1 VNDDKSEGRNPKPE
15 RSPKPGIRNRRAA
28 DAVFFGLRNS
38 DFFRISDF
46 GFRILLMLLARVE
59 GNVVATRKHPSY
71 EGWRLVICQPM
82 STKGEPEGSP
92 TVAIDAH
99 GAGMHQ
105 QVIISSDGLA
115 ARKAVGDDKSPVRWM
130 VIAVVDEKEPGVRV

>member
-1 VNDDKSEGRNPKPE
+1 
-15 RSPKPGIRNRRAA
+15 
-28 DAVFFGLRNS
+28 
-38 DFFRISDF
+38 
-46 GFRILLMLLARVE
+46 MLLARVE

-82 STKGEPEGSP
+82 SATGEAEGSP
-92 TVAIDAH
+92 QIAIDAY

-115 ARKAVGDDKSPVRWM
+115 SRKAVGDDKSPVRWM
-130 VIAVVDEKEPGVRV
+130 VTAVVDESEPGKRI